1 MDFLKKLFPMSFACT
16 GDVSTIVKTVII
28 YIVADI
34 LVGLAVSLIG
44 LAGIEILSILVG
56 AVVINS
62 ATDLSW
68 NFANNL
74 ASHIVGI
81 KLVTAMFYHSLF
93 F

>member
-16 GDVSTIVKTVII
+16 GEVSTLVKTVII

-56 AVVINS
+56 AVGSLVGLY
-62 ATDLSW
+62 AT
-68 NFANNL
+68 AG
-74 ASHIVGI
+74 IVFSF
-81 KLVTAMFYHSLF
+81 LVHFKVF
-93 F
+93 K

>member
-16 GDVSTIVKTVII
+16 GDVSTLVKTVII

-56 AVVINS
+56 AVGSLVGLY
-62 ATDLSW
+62 ATAGMVFS
-68 NFANNL
+68 F
-74 ASHIVGI
+74 
-81 KLVTAMFYHSLF
+81 LVHFKVF
-93 F
+93 K

>member
-16 GDVSTIVKTVII
+16 GDVSTLVKTVII

-56 AVVINS
+56 AVGSLVGLY
-62 ATDLSW
+62 AT
-68 NFANNL
+68 AG
-74 ASHIVGI
+74 IVFSF
-81 KLVTAMFYHSLF
+81 LVHFKVF
-93 F
+93 K

>member
-16 GDVSTIVKTVII
+16 GDVSTLVKTVII

-56 AVVINS
+56 AVGS
-62 ATDLSW
+62 
-68 NFANNL
+68 
-74 ASHIVGI
+74 IVGLYATAGI
-81 KLVTAMFYHSLF
+81 VFSFLVHFKVF
-93 F
+93 K